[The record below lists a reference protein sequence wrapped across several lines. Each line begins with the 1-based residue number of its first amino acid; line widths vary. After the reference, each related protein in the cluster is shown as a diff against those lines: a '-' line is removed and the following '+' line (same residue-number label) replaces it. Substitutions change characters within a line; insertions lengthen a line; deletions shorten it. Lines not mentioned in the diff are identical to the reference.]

1 MRTEE
6 ERLAHYRAAFLEK
19 VKKWR
24 WDDPKEEGTSKRG
37 RKLKPS
43 SRIESLPR
51 SEGER
56 LASKNKK

>member
-1 MRTEE
+1 MRTEQ
-6 ERLAHYRAAFLEK
+6 ERLASYRASFLEK

-24 WDDPKEEGTSKRG
+24 WEEPKEEGTFKRG

-43 SRIESLPR
+43 SRIESHPR

-56 LASKNKK
+56 LVSRNKK